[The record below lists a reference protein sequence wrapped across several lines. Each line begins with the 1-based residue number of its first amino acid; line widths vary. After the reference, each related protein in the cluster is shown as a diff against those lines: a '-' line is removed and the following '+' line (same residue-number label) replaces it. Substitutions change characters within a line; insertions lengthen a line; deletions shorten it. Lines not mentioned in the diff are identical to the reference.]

1 MSKVIPIKDE
11 KVIKKIKDFYIS
23 NKNYRDLLFF
33 LLAINTGLKLSF
45 LLSLNISDVKEK
57 ESIRIVDEE
66 KNINREIFFNEEIK
80 SLIKKICINS
90 RDNEPL
96 FRSKR
101 GFRLE
106 RTTAFRNFKRVCK
119 DLMLETDISLQSL
132 RKTFGFHYY
141 QKTKDL
147 LFLQNFFNQPSI
159 AQTIDFIDLDRNL
172 DCNFNL
178 NFVVNF

>member
-1 MSKVIPIKDE
+1 MKLIKFITRE
-11 KVIKKIKDFYIS
+11 M
-23 NKNYRDLLFF
+23 RLFF
-33 LLAINTGLKLSF
+33 DRLSTNLKRY
-45 LLSLNISDVKEK
+45 ETM
-57 ESIRIVDEE
+57 
-66 KNINREIFFNEEIK
+66 
-80 SLIKKICINS
+80 
-90 RDNEPL
+90 
-96 FRSKR
+96 
-101 GFRLE
+101 
-106 RTTAFRNFKRVCK
+106 TTATERNFKRVCK
-119 DLMLETDISLQSL
+119 DLMLKTDISLQSL